1 MLNENIYNAKATVK
15 TQATNAHTGKEQT
28 PFGFRRIKTL

>member
-15 TQATNAHTGKEQT
+15 TQATNA
-28 PFGFRRIKTL
+28 